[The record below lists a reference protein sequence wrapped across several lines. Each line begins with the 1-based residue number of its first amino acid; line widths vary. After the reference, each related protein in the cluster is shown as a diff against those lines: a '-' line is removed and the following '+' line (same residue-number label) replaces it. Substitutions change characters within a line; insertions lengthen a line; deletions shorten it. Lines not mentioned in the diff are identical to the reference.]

1 MANENQSSE
10 SAVSARSGFRISEG
24 PVVRHVSS
32 ELGLPPG
39 LTELPRSYGAPLLF
53 AIPRDPRTLFTYWNV
68 DWSNLF
74 SESEPMD
81 RQVYLRIKAADGSD
95 ESEAAIEPM
104 LGSYYAEVLQPG
116 GEYQTELGY
125 YDSGGNWSAIATS
138 ETVTMPPE
146 NVSENVELDLAT
158 VPFHLSFQRLI
169 DLFRASNGNALSAI
183 LARLQARA
191 LTDAEREMFSP
202 QEWEVFRAM
211 DVSVDQMKAA
221 RDKFGQDHSALR
233 KKAEAVLGF
242 GATSP
247 TSAFGGSSWGSGS
260 S

>member
-1 MANENQSSE
+1 
-10 SAVSARSGFRISEG
+10 
-24 PVVRHVSS
+24 
-32 ELGLPPG
+32 
-39 LTELPRSYGAPLLF
+39 LLF

-68 DWSNLF
+68 DWADLF
-74 SESEPMD
+74 SEKEPMD
-81 RQVYLRIKAADGSD
+81 RQVYLRIKAGDGTD

-116 GEYQTELGY
+116 GEYQAELGY
-125 YDSGGNWSAIATS
+125 YDGGGNWVAIATS
-138 ETVTMPPE
+138 ETVEMPPE

-158 VPFHLSFQRLI
+158 VPFHLSFQKLV
-169 DLFRASNGNALSAI
+169 DLFRISNGNALSAI

-221 RDKFGQDHSALR
+221 HGQFGQESSALR

-247 TSAFGGSSWGSGS
+247 SGGFGQNSNALGSSSWGGSSPGGS
-260 S
+260 SR

>member
-10 SAVSARSGFRISEG
+10 SAAPGRSGFRISEG
-24 PVVRHVSS
+24 PVVRHGSS
-32 ELGLPPG
+32 ELGRPLGLP
-39 LTELPRSYGAPLLF
+39 ELPKTYGAPLLF

-68 DWSNLF
+68 DWSDLF
-74 SESEPMD
+74 SEREPMD
-81 RQVYLRIKAADGSD
+81 RQVYLRVRTGDGSD

-104 LGSYYAEVLQPG
+104 LGSYYAEVVQPG

-125 YDSGGNWSAIATS
+125 YDGSGNWLPIATS
-138 ETVTMPPE
+138 DTVKMPPE

-158 VPFHLSFQRLI
+158 VPFHLSFQRLVDI
-169 DLFRASNGNALSAI
+169 FRISNGNALSPI
-183 LARLQARA
+183 LSRLQARA

-211 DVSVDQMKAA
+211 DLSVEQMKAA
-221 RDKFGQDHSALR
+221 RGQFGQDKGALR

-247 TSAFGGSSWGSGS
+247 TSGFGGSSWGIGS